1 MMPAIRNTWIKDYFT
16 FTKKERRAVILLALF
31 ALFFSLLPAL
41 FPFLVKHE
49 TDIVIDEEKEQLL
62 ASMRTGEKKPVT
74 SNEEAGNADWYEPK
88 RSAMPQA
95 KSMESKGELFYF
107 NPNTA
112 TAEELSRLGIREKT
126 VQTILKYRSKGGQF
140 KKPED
145 ISRIYGLSA
154 KEVERLMPYVKIENT
169 LPVASTTSNTTSVST
184 QPQATRNTVFS
195 EKKSKPIDINKADTS
210 EWKSLK
216 GIGSY
221 YAKKIVGFREKLG
234 GFYKVEQVAE
244 TYGLPDSTF
253 QSIRSFLLISTDLIK
268 QINLN
273 TATVEELKAHPYI
286 KANIAT
292 AIVNY
297 RANHGA
303 FKSVEQLL
311 NIGAIDNEL
320 YRKIAP
326 YLSVE

>member
-1 MMPAIRNTWIKDYFT
+1 MPAIRNTWIKDYFT

-62 ASMRTGEKKPVT
+62 ASMRTGEKKPVN
-74 SNEEAGNADWYEPK
+74 SNEGADNADWYEPK
-88 RSAMPQA
+88 RSFMPQA
-95 KSMESKGELFYF
+95 KSMEPKGALFYF

-169 LPVASTTSNTTSVST
+169 LPVAPATSNSASLST
-184 QPQATRNTVFS
+184 QPQATGSTVFS
-195 EKKSKPIDINKADTS
+195 EMKSKPIDINKADTS

-221 YAKKIVGFREKLG
+221 YARKIVGFREKLG
-234 GFYKVEQVAE
+234 GFYKLEQVAE

-253 QSIRSFLLISTDLIK
+253 QNIRSFLLISTDRIK

-303 FKSVEQLL
+303 FKSVDQLL

>member
-1 MMPAIRNTWIKDYFT
+1 MPAIRNTWIKDYFT

-49 TDIVIDEEKEQLL
+49 TDIIIDEEKEQLL
-62 ASMRTGEKKPVT
+62 ASMRTGEKKPLT
-74 SNEEAGNADWYEPK
+74 SNEEAGTTDWYEPK
-88 RSAMPQA
+88 RSTMPQA
-95 KSMESKGELFYF
+95 KSLESKGELFYF

-126 VQTILKYRSKGGQF
+126 VQTILKYRSKGGKF

-154 KEVERLMPYVKIENT
+154 KEVERLMPYVKIET
-169 LPVASTTSNTTSVST
+169 TSPVATASSNTASAST
-184 QPQATRNTVFS
+184 QPQSTGNSFFS
-195 EKKSKPIDINKADTS
+195 EKKSTPIDINKADTS

-221 YAKKIVGFREKLG
+221 YARKIVGFREKLG

-253 QSIRSFLLISTDLIK
+253 QSIRSFLLISTDRIK

-303 FKSVEQLL
+303 FKSIDQLL
-311 NIGAIDNEL
+311 NIGAVDDEL

-326 YLSVE
+326 YLSVN

>member
-1 MMPAIRNTWIKDYFT
+1 MRNTWIKDYFT

-31 ALFFSLLPAL
+31 AVFFSLLPAL

-62 ASMRTGEKKPVT
+62 ASMRTGEKT
-74 SNEEAGNADWYEPK
+74 SVASKDESGTADWYEPK
-88 RSAMPQA
+88 HATMPQSA
-95 KSMESKGELFYF
+95 SMEKKGALFYF

-112 TAEELSRLGIREKT
+112 TAEELSRLGIREKM

-154 KEVERLMPYVKIENT
+154 KEVERLIPYVKIENT
-169 LPVASTTSNTTSVST
+169 LPVAPATSNTASASM
-184 QPQATRNTVFS
+184 QPQATGSTFFS

-221 YAKKIVGFREKLG
+221 YARKIVGFREKLG

-253 QSIRSFLLISTDLIK
+253 QSIRSFLLISTDHIK

-273 TATVEELKAHPYI
+273 TATVEQLKAHPYI
-286 KANIAT
+286 KANIAN

-311 NIGAIDNEL
+311 NIGAVDNEL

-326 YLSVE
+326 YLSVN

>member
-1 MMPAIRNTWIKDYFT
+1 MPAIRNTWIKDYFT

-62 ASMRTGEKKPVT
+62 ASMRTGEKKPGT
-74 SNEEAGNADWYEPK
+74 SNEEPGNADWYEPK
-88 RSAMPQA
+88 RSTMPQA
-95 KSMESKGELFYF
+95 KSMEPKGELFNF

-154 KEVERLMPYVKIENT
+154 KEVERLMPYVKIET
-169 LPVASTTSNTTSVST
+169 VLPSATVLTNSASAST
-184 QPQATRNTVFS
+184 QPQATGNSIVS

-221 YAKKIVGFREKLG
+221 YARKIVGFREKLG
-234 GFYKVEQVAE
+234 GFYKIEQVAE

-253 QSIRSFLLISTDLIK
+253 QGIRTFLLISKDHIK

-273 TATVEELKAHPYI
+273 AATVEELKAHPYI

-292 AIVNY
+292 TIVNY
-297 RANHGA
+297 RINHGA
-303 FKSVEQLL
+303 FKSVDQLL
-311 NIGAIDNEL
+311 NIGAVDDEL
-320 YRKIAP
+320 FRKIAP
-326 YLSVE
+326 YLSVN

>member
-1 MMPAIRNTWIKDYFT
+1 MPAIRNTWIKDYFT

-49 TDIVIDEEKEQLL
+49 TDIIIDEEKEQLL
-62 ASMRTGEKKPVT
+62 ASMRTGEKKPLT
-74 SNEEAGNADWYEPK
+74 SNEEVDTTDWYEPK
-88 RSAMPQA
+88 RSTMPQA
-95 KSMESKGELFYF
+95 KSLESKGELFYF

-126 VQTILKYRSKGGQF
+126 VQTILKYRSKGGKF

-154 KEVERLMPYVKIENT
+154 KEVERLMPYVKIET
-169 LPVASTTSNTTSVST
+169 TSPVATASSNTASASIQQQST
-184 QPQATRNTVFS
+184 GNTFFS
-195 EKKSKPIDINKADTS
+195 EKKSKPIDINTADTS

-221 YAKKIVGFREKLG
+221 YARKIVGFREKLG

-253 QSIRSFLLISTDLIK
+253 QSIRSFLLISTDRIK

-303 FKSVEQLL
+303 FKSIDQLL
-311 NIGAIDNEL
+311 NIGAVDDEL

-326 YLSVE
+326 YLSVN